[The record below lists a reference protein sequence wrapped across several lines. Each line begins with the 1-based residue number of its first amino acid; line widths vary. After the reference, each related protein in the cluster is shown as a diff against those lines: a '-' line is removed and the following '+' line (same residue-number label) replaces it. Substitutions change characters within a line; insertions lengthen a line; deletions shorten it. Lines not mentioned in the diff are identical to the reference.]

1 MVKRPKIFIIS
12 GPSRVGKDAI
22 TQGLLRR
29 RSLNLRKVITATTRP
44 KRPGEV
50 NGRHYYFLTADEFQR
65 KIDQGGFLEWAV
77 LRGGRLFGTPVAE
90 FDRILTHGKNV
101 ILNIDVQGAKQ
112 LTRARDDIVKI
123 FIKPDSLVN
132 LKRRMKAAGFPAAET
147 RARLVDLQR
156 EIREMKRYDHVVV
169 NREGELTAAI
179 NQVAAIIRSEIN
191 KSTN

>member
-50 NGRHYYFLTADEFQR
+50 NGRHYYFLTTDEFQQ
-65 KIDQGGFLEWAV
+65 KISQGDFLEWAV
-77 LRGGRLFGTPVAE
+77 LRGGRLFGTPVSE

-112 LTRARDDIVKI
+112 LSRMRDDIIKI
-123 FIKPDSLVN
+123 FIKPDSLLN
-132 LKRRMKAAGFPAAET
+132 LKRRMKAAGFPVAET
-147 RARLVDLQR
+147 RARLIDLQR
-156 EIREMKRYDHVVV
+156 EMREMKRYDHVVV
-169 NREGELTAAI
+169 NREGELPAAI
-179 NQVAAIIRSEIN
+179 NQVATIIKSEIN
-191 KSTN
+191 KSNN